1 MTLICLILLLQI
13 SACATRETNV
23 TMQKTIE
30 KRSKNALS
38 LSEADEQYTNI
49 AHLGTAE
56 QISTHNWGEAY
67 RCIDGNT
74 DGDWKN
80 DDTNS
85 ICITVSSGLNW
96 WRLTFLQS
104 YYIHK
109 VVIYPR
115 SSVSLSGY
123 TLKVIGY
130 ETNLDP
136 TEIFS
141 TYAEFNNVDR
151 TGKAL
156 ELQFTGKIQL
166 SEVEVYGPLQTV
178 DGGWSDYNDCNPTLW
193 KFIDCLRAEQS
204 LTDARHTKRLLRER
218 REPRAP
224 KWVRYDEQLQRI
236 VDAYDDYS
244 NKMDYLKAFI
254 I

>member
-1 MTLICLILLLQI
+1 MKSSMDNLSMTKLVCLILLLAI
-13 SACATRETNV
+13 SDCEMIGTNV
-23 TMQKTIE
+23 TEQETIK
-30 KRSKNALS
+30 KRNNALS
-38 LSEADEQYTNI
+38 LSAANVQYTNI

-56 QISTHNWGEAY
+56 QISTHNWGDAY
-67 RCIDGNT
+67 RCIDGKA
-74 DGDWKN
+74 DGAWKN

-85 ICITVSSGLNW
+85 ICHTISGGLNW

-115 SSVSLSGY
+115 SSLSLSGY

-156 ELQFTGKIQL
+156 ELQFTGYIQL
-166 SEVEVYGPLQTV
+166 SEVEVYGAALQTGVTKV
-178 DGGWSDYNDCNPTLW
+178 DYYFQIPNN
-193 KFIDCLRAEQS
+193 S
-204 LTDARHTKRLLRER
+204 LLIPSQINVHTSFT
-218 REPRAP
+218 AS
-224 KWVRYDEQLQRI
+224 
-236 VDAYDDYS
+236 AY
-244 NKMDYLKAFI
+244 
-254 I
+254 